1 VIRVGAIDDDRMLLA
16 GIEAFLS
23 PFPDLSLVA
32 AATSVDDYVAQAPRA
47 DVVLLDLN
55 LRDLSPP
62 AGNVTRLRAAGY
74 TVLVVSVIP
83 DTEHVLA
90 TMEAGAAG
98 YLTKDHDLQ
107 ALVDA
112 VRKVAA
118 GETVVTPELAFII
131 SGDQRPGR
139 PQLSAQERRVL
150 LAYASGYTLQAT
162 ARKAGVS
169 VRTAREYLER
179 VRRKY
184 AEVGRPVN
192 HKLDLAARV
201 REDRLERDGLPGE
214 PGD

>member
-1 VIRVGAIDDDRMLLA
+1 
-16 GIEAFLS
+16 
-23 PFPDLSLVA
+23 
-32 AATSVDDYVAQAPRA
+32 
-47 DVVLLDLN
+47 
-55 LRDLSPP
+55 
-62 AGNVTRLRAAGY
+62 
-74 TVLVVSVIP
+74 VVSVIP

-118 GETVVTPELAFII
+118 GETVVTPELAFIM
-131 SGDQRPGR
+131 SGDKRPGR
-139 PQLSAQERRVL
+139 PQLSAQERKVL
-150 LAYASGYTLQAT
+150 LDYASGYTLQAT
-162 ARKAGVS
+162 ARRAGVS

-184 AEVGRPVN
+184 AEVGRPVS

-201 REDRLERDGLPGE
+201 REDRLERDRLPDDRAG
-214 PGD
+214 

>member
-1 VIRVGAIDDDRMLLA
+1 MIRVGAIDDDRMLLA

-32 AATSVDDYVAQAPRA
+32 AVTSVDEYLSEAREV

-62 AGNVTRLRAAGY
+62 AGNVSRLRAAGC

-118 GETVVTPELAFII
+118 GETVVTPELAFIM
-131 SGDQRPGR
+131 SGDKRPGR
-139 PQLSAQERRVL
+139 PQLSAQERKVL
-150 LAYASGYTLQAT
+150 LDYASGYTLQAT
-162 ARKAGVS
+162 ARRAGVS

-184 AEVGRPVN
+184 AEVGRPVS

-201 REDRLERDGLPGE
+201 REDRLERDRLPDDRAG
-214 PGD
+214 